1 MLNRPHPLLQ
11 EFGEQLAKR
20 GYDQEMVA
28 REIRQVAPH
37 ANLSAA
43 RGARGGRR
51 SRSGLPPRGG
61 IRTLS
66 GRYVDL
72 AAPDPAQVHLDDI
85 AHALGAIC
93 RFTGQTSAFYSVAQH
108 SLMVASLVP
117 HELRLRALLHD
128 ATEAYLQDL
137 PTPVKALLPGYADLE
152 VRVWG
157 AIAAHFGLEAI
168 DRLADPII
176 KQADRVALRI
186 EMRDLFPA
194 GYPEM
199 VDLPPPPAGLAITEA
214 MTPVQ
219 ARESFLAAVLA
230 AAA

>member
-1 MLNRPHPLLQ
+1 MLNRPHPLLH

-37 ANLSAA
+37 ANLNARRAA
-43 RGARGGRR
+43 RAGRR
-51 SRSGLPPRGG
+51 SRGGPASRGG

-66 GRYVDL
+66 GRIIDL
-72 AAPDPAQVHLDDI
+72 AAPDPAQVHLEDI

-93 RFTGQTSAFYSVAQH
+93 RFTGQTSDFYSVAQH

-117 HELRLRALLHD
+117 QELRLRALLHD

-137 PTPVKALLPGYADLE
+137 PTPVKAILPGYAELE
-152 VRVWG
+152 ARVWA
-157 AIAAHFGLEAI
+157 AIATHFGLTAV

-176 KQADRVALRI
+176 KQADRIALRI

-199 VDLPPPPAGLAITEA
+199 ADLPAAPADLSITEA
-214 MTPVQ
+214 WAPTK
-219 ARESFLAAVLA
+219 ARDSFLAAVREA
-230 AAA
+230 AA